1 MGSDHSKPTRPP
13 ANVSTFRAIP
23 DSYETYE
30 QLQDALRRAGL
41 ESSNLI
47 LAIDYTKS
55 NTWTGQRSFQNKCLH
70 EIDPNNQVWN
80 PYQSVIHIMGRT
92 LEAFDDDKL
101 IPAFGFGDATT
112 GGKAC
117 FPFLPNGG
125 VCQGFNQVLMRYN
138 QITPE
143 IALSGPTNFAPVIHE
158 AIRICQAQRSYHIL
172 VIVADGQVTNERETI
187 DAIVAASNFP
197 LSIIMVGVGDGPWDM
212 MERFD
217 DQLPSRRFDNFQFV
231 EYNKMLRL
239 NRTNPEVGFATAA
252 LMEVPGRH
260 CHRFAIDISS
270 LFVGRAIQNHS
281 QVGHVVINGR
291 RRFMTLTVVRK
302 SKDRVMPPQPPTPS
316 VLTPPKPIELL
327 DELLGSV
334 LLLASLVYL
343 LLVELTRRRV
353 LSLHQFTFCLAS
365 VGAIA
370 TLGGFLEH
378 NVPNEMLELS
388 LFGQLTQTSS
398 IFQLRYAP
406 LAVALTATIVFIVY
420 ISSCGC
426 HCCCLLGGPDGSL
439 HQLCYVHRFRS
450 AVSVYSLAC
459 FVLFIVLGMR
469 LNARMRLSAIK
480 PVGGS
485 LHWQLLQSPL
495 CLGAIHTCSLLL
507 VLLKDILYHA
517 DTCKDAAQTKSP
529 PLPPQTGASV
539 SPTKLV
545 QPALLRPRS
554 TSRDPVIKQATKQEA
569 LAQSLQSIQ
578 RSRRPLSA
586 SSDEGSLDSRPH
598 SASTESEPILPRSKQ
613 IHRISP
619 VRRRAVSEAEAP
631 LPPRRRA
638 QPIQRTPSRTE
649 GDISNL
655 ISSESESDEDVIVP
669 SAIRQFTSEYAAVN
683 RLVLTRRPS
692 KPEDADPWTL
702 CVDEKSG
709 ASYYYN
715 HETGESAWERPVEHT
730 KWE

>member
-1 MGSDHSKPTRPP
+1 MGLSDSFEPSALTNSTDEEMGSDNSKPTRPP

-138 QITPE
+138 QITPD

-252 LMEVPGRH
+252 LMEVPEQYK
-260 CHRFAIDISS
+260 II
-270 LFVGRAIQNHS
+270 
-281 QVGHVVINGR
+281 
-291 RRFMTLTVVRK
+291 RK
-302 SKDRVMPPQPPTPS
+302 VMPPQPPTPS

-406 LAVALTATIVFIVY
+406 LVVAFTATIVFIVY

-517 DTCKDAAQTKSP
+517 DTCKDAAETKSP

-554 TSRDPVIKQATKQEA
+554 TSRDPVMMQVLMCAVLGMTQTWLGNQA
-569 LAQSLQSIQ
+569 
-578 RSRRPLSA
+578 RRA
-586 SSDEGSLDSRPH
+586 SSVASLHP
-598 SASTESEPILPRSKQ
+598 EEPS
-613 IHRISP
+613 
-619 VRRRAVSEAEAP
+619 
-631 LPPRRRA
+631 
-638 QPIQRTPSRTE
+638 PIQCIFR
-649 GDISNL
+649 
-655 ISSESESDEDVIVP
+655 
-669 SAIRQFTSEYAAVN
+669 
-683 RLVLTRRPS
+683 
-692 KPEDADPWTL
+692 
-702 CVDEKSG
+702 
-709 ASYYYN
+709 
-715 HETGESAWERPVEHT
+715 
-730 KWE
+730 